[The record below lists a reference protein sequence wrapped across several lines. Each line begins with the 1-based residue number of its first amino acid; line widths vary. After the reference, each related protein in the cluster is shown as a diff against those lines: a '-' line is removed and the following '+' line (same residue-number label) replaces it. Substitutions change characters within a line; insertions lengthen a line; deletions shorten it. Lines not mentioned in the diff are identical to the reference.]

1 VSYPV
6 LVPDQTGGSEITLSA
21 WLVRPGGRV
30 EAGDII
36 AEVMTEKVNVEIT
49 SPISGTIE
57 SLLVGEG
64 EQVHPGQMIAE
75 IYEA

>member
-1 VSYPV
+1 MSYPV

-21 WLVRPGGRV
+21 WLVQPGGRV

-36 AEVMTEKVNVEIT
+36 AEIMTEKVNVEIT
-49 SPISGTIE
+49 SPVSGTIE

-64 EQVHPGQMIAE
+64 EMVHPGQMIAE
-75 IYEA
+75 VNEA